1 MLIHEHQVGTQGH
14 YQRQRSLSLFIIH
27 YDQTSGRAK
36 FREILCINWNFEKH
50 QVGTTVIIRDIDL
63 CPFSLSIMN
72 KHQVVQNTE
81 KFYAS
86 IKVHIKFDNS
96 LITAV
101 IERLDSLLW
110 FRVMSDM
117 LIDSS
122 MGTIDHNSWWKH
134 LVSINWT
141 KYQASALCAASV
153 FGTKMCTADY
163 LELLMSSIARRVDYY
178 RPRPCLLRIS

>member
-1 MLIHEHQVGTQGH
+1 MLICEHQVGIQGL
-14 YQRQRSLSLFIIH
+14 YQRQRSLIIH
-27 YDQTSGRAK
+27 YEQTSGRAK
-36 FREILCINWNFEKH
+36 FRDILCINWNFEKH
-50 QVGTTVIIRDIDL
+50 QVGTTVIIRDKDICL
-63 CPFSLSIMN
+63 CSLSIMN
-72 KHQVVQNTE
+72 KHQVGQNTE

-110 FRVMSDM
+110 FRIMSDM

-134 LVSINWT
+134 LVSIVSINWT
-141 KYQASALCAASV
+141 KYQASALCA
-153 FGTKMCTADY
+153 TPLY
-163 LELLMSSIARRVDYY
+163 LRKYLIT
-178 RPRPCLLRIS
+178 